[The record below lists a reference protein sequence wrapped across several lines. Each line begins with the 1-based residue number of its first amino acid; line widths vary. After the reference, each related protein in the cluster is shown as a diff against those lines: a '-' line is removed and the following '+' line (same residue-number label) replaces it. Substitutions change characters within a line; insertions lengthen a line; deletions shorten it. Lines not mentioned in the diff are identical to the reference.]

1 MSLKRKLLIL
11 TFFNDNEYKF
21 DKHNVDIYIPEFNTA
36 IMINENEYISL

>member
-21 DKHNVDIYIPEFNTA
+21 DKYNVDIYIPEFNTA